1 MKYRLLGLFCALFVL
16 LDLAATFV
24 QYDRSVLDGDLAPIV
39 HPSPSYAPVLH
50 DPFGLAVLT
59 KDSIYAAPNR
69 FFAHLSMVG
78 YFRAVPGWLQRA
90 GLPPI
95 ASVYAAQGL
104 FCTLLQA
111 LLLYAL
117 AVYATGTGRLGSWRL
132 WLTMALLAPFFQ
144 AQGYASE
151 MAIVPRA
158 VTYAFFYPLPLLLLL
173 LLLRPFY
180 RWARGEGWRLGPL
193 GVAGCLGLMVVLAF
207 NGPLVPGVVAVLL
220 LGAAVQWLRTAGPP
234 AGWLARW
241 RQLPWVPLLLLL
253 VFGLL
258 CAYSLYIGRN
268 NLESMLP
275 KHNVWGRYL
284 RLPYGVFRQL
294 TGKLGVPLLVL
305 ACLGNVYLLRRHVP
319 PTAENQRIQAVLRA
333 LGWFALVYVLL
344 LPLGGYR
351 TYRAYSLRFDT
362 ILPITLGMLFFY
374 ALSALYLLRHL
385 AGRARGGYA
394 AALVVIAFIYA
405 NADRRLQVADGNNCE
420 RVALA
425 ELAQAPPTTPAVHLQ
440 ADCNVLSWEPITD
453 PSQSADQAAVLSYW
467 GVTWG
472 PRPYYH

>member
-24 QYDRSVLDGDLAPIV
+24 QYNRMVLDGDLVAIV
-39 HPSPSYAPVLH
+39 HPSVSYAPVLH

-59 KDSIYAAPNR
+59 KDSVYAAPNR

-78 YFRAVPGWLQRA
+78 YWRAVPGWLQRA
-90 GLPPI
+90 GLAPI
-95 ASVYAAQGL
+95 DSVYAAQAL

-111 LLLYAL
+111 LLLYVL
-117 AVYATGTGRLGSWRL
+117 AVYIVGAGGLGNWRL
-132 WLTMALLAPFFQ
+132 WLAMALLAPFFQ
-144 AQGYASE
+144 AQGYSSE

-173 LLLRPFY
+173 VVARPFY
-180 RWARGEGWRLGPL
+180 RWAQGAQWHLGPL
-193 GVAGCLGLMVVLAF
+193 GVVGCLGLMVWLAF

-220 LGAAVQWLRTAGPP
+220 LGGGMHWARSAGPP
-234 AGWLARW
+234 AGWASRL
-241 RQLPWVPLLLLL
+241 RQLPWVPLVLLLL
-253 VFGLL
+253 FGLL

-268 NLESMLP
+268 NSESLLP
-275 KHNVWGRYL
+275 KHNVFGRYL

-305 ACLGNVYLLRRHVP
+305 ACLGNGYLLRRQVP
-319 PTAENQRIQAVLRA
+319 ATAESQRIRQVLRV
-333 LGWFALVYVLL
+333 LGWFALVYILL

-362 ILPITLGMLFFY
+362 ILPITLGLLFFY
-374 ALSALYLLRHL
+374 GLSALYLLRHL
-385 AGRARGGYA
+385 AGRARASYA
-394 AALVVIAFIYA
+394 VGLVVIACIYA
-405 NADRRLQVADGNNCE
+405 NADRKLRVADGNDCE
-420 RVALA
+420 RAALLALGQAPA
-425 ELAQAPPTTPAVHLQ
+425 ELPAVHLAQ
-440 ADCNVLSWEPITD
+440 DCNVLSWDPITN
-453 PSQSADQAAVLSYW
+453 PANSTDQAAMLQYW
-467 GVTWG
+467 NITWG